1 MFSEKNGRS
10 AYFGY
15 AVMVLTNFLLT
26 DLSGFWIS
34 PQPIPCTWPL
44 SITHWLLTN
53 PQFPCSV
60 GVPATAVR
68 GTSGKFAIAFR
79 RGRVLLPMSF
89 HCCTE
94 ASWRTYSGQWM
105 SGSVCLAEKV
115 SSIAM
120 TLLCCFQI
128 SSSPLEGFVS
138 TQLRCL
144 DFSKQDS
151 RSSGLLQNHRYLSVD
166 L

>member
-1 MFSEKNGRS
+1 MFSEKKVRS
-10 AYFGY
+10 IYFGY
-15 AVMVLTNFLLT
+15 ALMVLTNFLLT
-26 DLSGFWIS
+26 DLSGFWNG
-34 PQPIPCTWPL
+34 PQPIPHTWPL
-44 SITHWLLTN
+44 RIIHWLLTN
-53 PQFPCSV
+53 SV
-60 GVPATAVR
+60 GVTPTAVR

-79 RGRVLLPMSF
+79 RDKGLLPMSF

-94 ASWRTYSGQWM
+94 ASWRTYSGQWT

-115 SSIAM
+115 LSIAV
-120 TLLCCFQI
+120 TLLWCFYI

-144 DFSKQDS
+144 DFSKQDR
-151 RSSGLLQNHRYLSVD
+151 RSSGLLQTQQYLSVD